1 MEREGQRD
9 CGWVREIQRYRKIW
23 VGEREGEMG
32 ERESEMEEDMG
43 WTERRKWV
51 GKRVRDIGRYA
62 LGREGGRWEREIQR
76 YRKI

>member
-32 ERESEMEEDMG
+32 ERESQ
-43 WTERRKWV
+43 
-51 GKRVRDIGRYA
+51 
-62 LGREGGRWEREIQR
+62 RW
-76 YRKI
+76 RKI